1 MMRLAL
7 ATVVL
12 LLFSGI
18 LSSPALFPSL
28 QSSARVLPDPLAQVL
43 QSIFPNSTALA
54 QRFDV
59 NTVAPQVYEQL
70 PDLPLENQYVSRTTG
85 DVVTSNTLISR
96 LVRYHIY
103 VKGRPPIYRFDWKI
117 SLADYLGVNDLMVA
131 SDYPSADAL
140 KQNPMEGDIAAMRS
154 LSRAQ
159 RDALVQTLTDIFRLA
174 YYGNTAPQSPT
185 LQSPASQSP
194 APGSSVPASQSPGSP
209 APASP
214 APLRDPQP
222 GDAQLLAP

>member
-1 MMRLAL
+1 
-7 ATVVL
+7 
-12 LLFSGI
+12 
-18 LSSPALFPSL
+18 
-28 QSSARVLPDPLAQVL
+28 
-43 QSIFPNSTALA
+43 
-54 QRFDV
+54 
-59 NTVAPQVYEQL
+59 
-70 PDLPLENQYVSRTTG
+70 VSRTTG
-85 DVVTSNTLISR
+85 NVVTSNTLISR

-140 KQNPMEGDIAAMRS
+140 KQNPIEGDVAAIRS

-174 YYGNTAPQSPT
+174 YYGSAAPQP
-185 LQSPASQSP
+185 PASQSP
-194 APGSSVPASQSPGSP
+194 TPQSPASPAPGSVVPTSPTPVSP
-209 APASP
+209 APVSP